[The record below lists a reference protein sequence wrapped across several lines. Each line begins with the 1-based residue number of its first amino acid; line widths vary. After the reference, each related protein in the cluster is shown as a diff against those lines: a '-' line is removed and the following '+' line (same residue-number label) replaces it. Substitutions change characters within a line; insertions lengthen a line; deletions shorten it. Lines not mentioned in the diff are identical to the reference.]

1 MENWH
6 SSATTS
12 LSFTMWFRCWPFGV
26 PTSKE
31 DLCSLT
37 IRCSTTCWSTCSKD
51 EPNSGPFA
59 VYESADDYDD
69 VECMRDANQHDWSH
83 ECNII
88 ATTQSDLNNLPKRQD
103 DVTIARKI
111 RTNDGGLGGTPTQ
124 LNLKQS
130 VAFGLFRRHILNVKV
145 HGQDNVQQL
154 LLNIS
159 GAAGIGKSVFLNTV
173 KRSVKEELGR
183 DGFVQ
188 AAAPSGTAAYLIN
201 GKTLHSLLY
210 LPDGPSKCL
219 PLHSERLKGM
229 HYTFSNVGILFIDEK
244 SMVSQKN
251 HHGQQAPAGGTPTL
265 QGQAI
270 WKSLGGPLGGLP
282 AALTSLR
289 CFAIQDKCR

>member
-1 MENWH
+1 MAALESH
-6 SSATTS
+6 AAT
-12 LSFTMWFRCWPFGV
+12 
-26 PTSKE
+26 
-31 DLCSLT
+31 D
-37 IRCSTTCWSTCSKD
+37 
-51 EPNSGPFA
+51 

-69 VECMRDANQHDWSH
+69 VEFVRDANQHDWSH

-103 DVTIARKI
+103 DVTTARKI

-124 LNLKQS
+124 LNLKHS

-159 GAAGIGKSVFLNTV
+159 GSAGTDKSFLLNTV

-201 GKTLHSLLY
+201 GKTLHSLFY
-210 LPDGPSKCL
+210 LPVGTSKCL
-219 PLHSERLKGM
+219 PLHGERLKGM
-229 HYTFSNVGILFIDEK
+229 QDTFSNVGILFIDEK
-244 SMVSQKN
+244 SMVGQK
-251 HHGQQAPAGGTPTL
+251 HSPWSASASKGTPTL

-270 WKSLGGPLGGLP
+270 
-282 AALTSLR
+282 
-289 CFAIQDKCR
+289 